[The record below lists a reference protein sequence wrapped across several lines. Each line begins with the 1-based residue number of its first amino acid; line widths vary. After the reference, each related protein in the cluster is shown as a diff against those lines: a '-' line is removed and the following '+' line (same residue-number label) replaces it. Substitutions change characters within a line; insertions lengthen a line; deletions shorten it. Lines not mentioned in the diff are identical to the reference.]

1 MSIDQVKTYLQR
13 NIHRGEF
20 ELHSGVKT
28 NFYIDCR
35 PLFLNSLIAYDVAM
49 LLISHLDPNVQNIAG
64 VEKSGFM
71 IIPSLVTASQHRFLK
86 GVLVRKIQK
95 KHGLCRM
102 VEGDFIP
109 KGSKVAIVDD
119 IITTGT
125 SLRFATRAIL
135 DEYDVDVVQ
144 WLVLVDRT
152 EGMIKTGIPLTSVYT
167 SEDLLA

>member
-1 MSIDQVKTYLQR
+1 MTIELIKTYLQR
-13 NIHRGEF
+13 NIHLGEF
-20 ELHSGVKT
+20 ELHSGVVT

-35 PLFLNSLIAYDVAM
+35 PLFLNSLIAYDTAM
-49 LLISHLDPNVQNIAG
+49 LLLSHLHPGVTNIGG

-71 IIPSLVTASQHRFLK
+71 IIPSLITVSQHRPLK

-95 KHGLCRM
+95 KHGLCRT

-109 KGSKVAIVDD
+109 AGSKVAIVDD
-119 IITTGT
+119 IITTGA

-135 DEYDVDVVQ
+135 DVYAVEVVQ

-152 EGMIKTGIPLTSVYT
+152 EGMIKTEVPLTSVYT
-167 SEDLLA
+167 SEELLA